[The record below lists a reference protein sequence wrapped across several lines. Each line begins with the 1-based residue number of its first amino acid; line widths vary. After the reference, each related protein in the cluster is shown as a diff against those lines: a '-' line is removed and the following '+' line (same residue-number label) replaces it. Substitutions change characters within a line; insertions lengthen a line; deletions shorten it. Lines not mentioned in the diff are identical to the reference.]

1 MQSPYLKQLN
11 RELERYTAQ
20 CGNHRPQSALELL
33 WYCYSAAN
41 AIDDGQIERCEAAL
55 LPIYRELSPASED
68 VLFDHI
74 TELVTAYQRA
84 AFLEGMQIGAQLTAQ
99 LLKK

>member
-1 MQSPYLKQLN
+1 MNSY
-11 RELERYTAQ
+11 LERLKNDLDSYTTQ
-20 CGNHRPQSALELL
+20 CGNQRPESVLDLL

-41 AIDDGQIERCEAAL
+41 AIDDGQIGRCEAAL

-74 TELVTAYQRA
+74 SELVTAYQRA
-84 AFLEGMQIGAQLTAQ
+84 AFLEGLQTGAQLTAQ
-99 LLKK
+99 LLNA